1 MPNSSRRT
9 PHRRPAPKRFP
20 RVALYAA
27 VIVAGLAL
35 GATLVVVAKPR
46 RTVAQTPPVVGS
58 QSSTPTPVP
67 SPPALRTP
75 NPSAAGMVAEVAR
88 PEPVRELVVKRMRER
103 SREESLREFATVTAL
118 SLDRTATRA
127 ESGVMVAAAL
137 RDAAAPGTTS
147 EPTLALLDRRDDLA
161 GLPFLRGSACRKS
174 SRAARS
180 LAKGASDVKFL
191 DHDRLGSTLSGPR
204 EWMHPERVAPLMQV
218 VMAQPERNRQT
229 MARHL
234 ARVGGKQATEALAK
248 IALFDTDPDVRR
260 EAILSLSKRR
270 AEEYLEPLL
279 RGFEYPWPA
288 VAEHAAE
295 ALAALKRVESV
306 PALVAMLD
314 APDARAPYAKGAGPD
329 RFVKEVVR
337 VHHQFNCLVCHPP
350 SFNETDPARA
360 LVPPLRSSSGMGS
373 GYDPKC
379 SPLLAA
385 NQTFVR
391 TDITYLKQDY
401 SVRLMDTAL
410 GISGEHRYDL
420 LVRERLATSD
430 DLVATLIRP
439 NARREAAAFALR
451 ELTGQEPGAGG
462 ANWIRFARR

>member
-35 GATLVVVAKPR
+35 GATLVVVIVPR
-46 RTVAQTPPVVGS
+46 RTAVAQTIPVVGT
-58 QSSTPTPVP
+58 QSSTPTPSP
-67 SPPALRTP
+67 SPPASRTP
-75 NPSAAGMVAEVAR
+75 KPSAADMVAAVAEVAR
-88 PEPVRELVVKRMRER
+88 PEQVRGPAVKRMRER
-103 SREESLREFATVTAL
+103 SREESLGEFATVTAL
-118 SLDRTATRA
+118 SLDRTTARA
-127 ESGVMVAAAL
+127 ESGEMVAAAL
-137 RDAAAPGTTS
+137 RDADAPGTTS

-180 LAKGASDVKFL
+180 LAKGAGDVKFL

-234 ARVGGKQATEALAK
+234 AGVGGKQATEALAK

-260 EAILSLSKRR
+260 VAILSLSKRR

-314 APDARAPYAKGAGPD
+314 APDARAPYAKGAGPE

-337 VHHQFNCLVCHPP
+337 VHHEFNCLVCHPP
-350 SFNETDPARA
+350 SLESRR
-360 LVPPLRSSSGMGS
+360 LWKVSS
-373 GYDPKC
+373 
-379 SPLLAA
+379 
-385 NQTFVR
+385 V
-391 TDITYLKQDY
+391 
-401 SVRLMDTAL
+401 
-410 GISGEHRYDL
+410 
-420 LVRERLATSD
+420 
-430 DLVATLIRP
+430 
-439 NARREAAAFALR
+439 
-451 ELTGQEPGAGG
+451 GAKTQLP
-462 ANWIRFARR
+462 II